1 MQKLI
6 MTVDDKIAD
15 EELQHYINREAAK
28 ISAWSSWEIDKNEYL
43 TGDEILP
50 SNQKE
55 IIKQAKSKYSP
66 LAKSFKKQTKTN
78 EKQREKQIK
87 TVEGE

>member
-1 MQKLI
+1 M
-6 MTVDDKIAD
+6 
-15 EELQHYINREAAK
+15 
-28 ISAWSSWEIDKNEYL
+28 
-43 TGDEILP
+43 P

-87 TVEGE
+87 TVEGQGEQRHLKKDLKKKF